1 MQYSYSTCVY
11 YSYSTCM
18 HYSYSTFMYYSDRT
32 VGRAGG
38 AGVAAPRNCRGSG
51 GRSPPEMQ
59 GVRGAQPPGKAGGVG
74 GPQAPQLGRD
84 MTVPKF
90 KNTTHSEG
98 TKFSGIISVTVV
110 LI

>member
-1 MQYSYSTCVY
+1 MSYVRPEQLMSGKDWWRVW
-11 YSYSTCM
+11 
-18 HYSYSTFMYYSDRT
+18 
-32 VGRAGG
+32 G
-38 AGVAAPRNCRGSG
+38 ATSPGSKGFG
-51 GRSPPEMQ
+51 GRRPANLGFQ
-59 GVRGAQPPGKAGGVG
+59 GAKPPGKAGGFG

-90 KNTTHSEG
+90 KNTTHSQG